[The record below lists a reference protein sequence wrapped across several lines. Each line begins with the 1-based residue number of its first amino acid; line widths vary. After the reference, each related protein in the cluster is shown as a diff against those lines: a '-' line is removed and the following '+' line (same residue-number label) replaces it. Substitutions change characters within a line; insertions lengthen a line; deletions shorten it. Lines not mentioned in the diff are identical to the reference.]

1 MTNNSNIEDLKEN
14 FFKNKSFDSQR
25 MKTIESNDK
34 QSNESNQS
42 NRIQRKLLQELKVLT
57 LNDVTLHEA

>member
-34 QSNESNQS
+34 KQSNQS
-42 NRIQRKLLQELKVLT
+42 NRIQRKKLIQELNVLT
-57 LNDVTLHEA
+57 LNDVTSHEA

>member
-14 FFKNKSFDSQR
+14 FFKNKSFDSER

-57 LNDVTLHEA
+57 LNDVTSHEA